1 MNPRKKKRTE
11 ELLRREISNI
21 CLYEL
26 RDPRVGFFTV
36 TQVELAEDQRSAK
49 VSIVVRGAEDEVSRT
64 LSTLRNA
71 RGYIQALVAKR
82 LPLRYTPVLS
92 FREDK
97 DVLTARRVDKLIDE
111 ARRED
116 REFRETP

>member
-26 RDPRVGFFTV
+26 RDPRVGLFTV

-49 VSIVVRGAEDEVSRT
+49 VFLTVRGSEDDVSRT
-64 LSTLRNA
+64 LQTLGKA
-71 RGYIQALVAKR
+71 RGYVQAQVAKK

-92 FREDK
+92 FEEDK

-116 REFRETP
+116 REFRDTP

>member
-1 MNPRKKKRTE
+1 MNPRKKRRTE

-49 VSIVVRGAEDEVSRT
+49 VLLTVRGSEEEVERT
-64 LSTLRNA
+64 IATLRNA
-71 RGYIQALVAKR
+71 RGYVQAQVAKR
-82 LPLRYTPVLS
+82 LPLRFTPVLS
-92 FREDK
+92 FEEDK

-111 ARRED
+111 ARRKD
-116 REFRETP
+116 REYRETP